1 MKSFIR
7 LLLWISLCLGVGFV
21 GSIFTVSSI
30 PTWYA
35 GLNKPLFSPPNW
47 IFGPVWT
54 LLYILMGIAA
64 YLNEKINRYFITQ
77 LVLNFLWSIIFFY
90 LHQPLLAFIEIVFLW
105 IFILLTIK
113 DFYKKS
119 RPAAYLLIPYL
130 AWVSFASILNLAVVW
145 LNP

>member
-54 LLYILMGIAA
+54 LLYILMGISA
-64 YLNEKINRYFITQ
+64 YLYKKVNRYFIVQ
-77 LVLNFLWSIIFFY
+77 LVLNFLVNYFLLSAPTTTGFY
-90 LHQPLLAFIEIVFLW
+90 
-105 IFILLTIK
+105 
-113 DFYKKS
+113 
-119 RPAAYLLIPYL
+119 
-130 AWVSFASILNLAVVW
+130 
-145 LNP
+145 